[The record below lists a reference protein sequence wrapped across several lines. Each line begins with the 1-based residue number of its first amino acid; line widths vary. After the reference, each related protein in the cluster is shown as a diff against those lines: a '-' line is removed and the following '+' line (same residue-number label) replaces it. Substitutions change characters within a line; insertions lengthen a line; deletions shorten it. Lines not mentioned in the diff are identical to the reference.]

1 MKKNKNKMF
10 LMFFVILFYILVK
23 AILFFI
29 NMKTGNSTVFSTL
42 DTYWNHFNIDCMVIG
57 GVMALLLFHNKIKIL
72 KILYSKAVQ
81 MFNLALIIVLISFG
95 VKIPFFNYE
104 FYAILF
110 SILIL
115 NLAGNPNNILKLENR
130 PFNYLGKISYGI
142 YMYHAVSIVIS
153 LKILQII
160 NVDNFIIQLITATS
174 ITAIFASLSYELF
187 EKRFLSL
194 KRKFSKIISGDFA
207 IKTNKI

>member
-1 MKKNKNKMF
+1 
-10 LMFFVILFYILVK
+10 MFFVILFYILVK